1 MQNTQAE
8 YHLLLFDC
16 IFVYSAFVFPSSNSK
31 IAFYAIT
38 SLMKVI
44 MFMSVR
50 QHF

>member
-16 IFVYSAFVFPSSNSK
+16 IFVYS
-31 IAFYAIT
+31 
-38 SLMKVI
+38 LMKVI